1 METEYTIQPLNT
13 RNLITQYGN
22 SVEGMAQTD
31 APARQSQP
39 NNHLERVREGE
50 REKEA
55 GKKEDPNYTL

>member
-31 APARQSQP
+31 APARQNQP

-55 GKKEDPNYTL
+55 GKKEDPNCTL

>member
-1 METEYTIQPLNT
+1 
-13 RNLITQYGN
+13 
-22 SVEGMAQTD
+22 MAQTD

-55 GKKEDPNYTL
+55 GKKEDPNCTL